1 MHQNNFI
8 KYLKFNYRVVLGLIW
23 KLLLWCCLFALI
35 GALLLFAHYCSGE
48 PSYSQVDTIWQYL
61 WHFIL
66 DNAPVIGIVSSFIGI
81 VAAFLCLRP
90 QFHVT
95 PRLAL
100 SNTNQLKVQIC
111 NDYLCTSLTNINVE
125 LDFVR
130 YIHDGQSAR
139 TKRIPINKNSLS
151 IVYGRLKGVD
161 KCYYTVHTEGGFVW
175 NHKYQFIRC
184 RVAATNGITGIERIK
199 EWMFQEKD
207 MQYGGF
213 DNENFEA
220 QPQTSQIR
228 VFHAIFESIFTAT
241 EDSKEYNCAEMQRLS
256 NAALDQI
263 KLLES
268 GDMNELYP
276 SLQDN
281 LDTVALLKEQMQ
293 NLSLYYENKK
303 QPSPSNIKERSII
316 INVIKENAI
325 YLAKQMEKEIHE

>member
-1 MHQNNFI
+1 MDLRKI
-8 KYLKFNYRVVLGLIW
+8 GKYLKYNYRAVISLVVKI
-23 KLLLWCCLFALI
+23 LLWCCFFALI
-35 GALLLFAHYCSGE
+35 GALLLFVHYYSGE
-48 PSYSQVDTIWQYL
+48 PSYSQTNTIWQYL

-90 QFHVT
+90 QFHIT
-95 PRLAL
+95 PHLAL

-111 NDYLCTSLTNINVE
+111 NDHLCTSLTNINVE

-151 IVYGRLKGVD
+151 IVYGRLRGVD

-175 NHKYQFIRC
+175 NHKYQYIRC
-184 RVAATNGITGIERIK
+184 RVAATNEITGIERIK
-199 EWMFQEKD
+199 EWMFQEED
-207 MQYGGF
+207 MQYGV
-213 DNENFEA
+213 FECEKFVA
-220 QPQTSQIR
+220 QSQTNQIKG
-228 VFHAIFESIFTAT
+228 FHAIFESIFAAA
-241 EDSKEYNCAEMQRLS
+241 EDSKDYNCAEMQRRS
-256 NAALDQI
+256 NEALDQI

-268 GDMNELYP
+268 GDMKELYP

-293 NLSLYYENKK
+293 NLYLFYENKK
-303 QPSPSNIKERSII
+303 QPNPANIKARSEIMNS
-316 INVIKENAI
+316 INENAI
-325 YLAKQMEKEIHE
+325 YLAKQMAKEIHE